1 MVNYFMLRQFA
12 NTFYEKN
19 ELLNDLNHKLEEI
32 AYQDD
37 LTNVNNRT
45 FIFERYQEAM
55 KRNRPFIS
63 LMMDIDNFKKV
74 NDDFGHLE
82 GDLLL
87 RELGFVL
94 KNHFSH
100 YGYIARYGGDE
111 FILLL
116 HLDMDT
122 IEFKL
127 HAFIDHFNSLEVT
140 KRTGATLSGGYD
152 SFGAGQT
159 LDDHLRSVDITLY
172 KAKNSGKNKILQA

>member
-1 MVNYFMLRQFA
+1 MFTTQSYNFFDRLVQIPLIIMVNYFMLRQFA

-94 KNHFSH
+94 K
-100 YGYIARYGGDE
+100 
-111 FILLL
+111 
-116 HLDMDT
+116 
-122 IEFKL
+122 K
-127 HAFIDHFNSLEVT
+127 
-140 KRTGATLSGGYD
+140 
-152 SFGAGQT
+152 
-159 LDDHLRSVDITLY
+159 ITL
-172 KAKNSGKNKILQA
+172 ATMAI